1 MANEGDD
8 GGDFLQRKNRNKR
21 LNSPGRFEGGVDG
34 VDGAEDDDDDD
45 DDDEMDGTDML
56 SIVLRRR
63 FFLADRGI
71 LLSSSVSSVLCSVD
85 DSTAIVCANNH
96 VPLSH
101 LHTTALRMYKST

>member
-21 LNSPGRFEGGVDG
+21 LNSPGRFDGGVDG

-63 FFLADRGI
+63 FLADRGI
-71 LLSSSVSSVLCSVD
+71 SLSS
-85 DSTAIVCANNH
+85 
-96 VPLSH
+96 
-101 LHTTALRMYKST
+101 